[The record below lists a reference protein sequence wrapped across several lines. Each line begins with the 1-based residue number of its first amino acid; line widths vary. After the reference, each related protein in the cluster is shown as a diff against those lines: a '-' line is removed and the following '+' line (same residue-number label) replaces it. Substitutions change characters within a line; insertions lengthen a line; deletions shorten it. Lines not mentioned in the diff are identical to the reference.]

1 MELTFIDLEQ
11 LTPSRRNV
19 RKLGAKDVQD
29 LTASIA
35 ALGLLH
41 PLLVQPFE
49 EGFEVIAGQ
58 RRYHALCALAE
69 NSTPDPV
76 PCVVMQEGEDA
87 KAIEA
92 SLAENL
98 IRLPMDEI
106 DQYKAFAAL
115 VKKGMDAADIAARF
129 AITEQAVAQRLALG
143 TLLPPILTLYRKE
156 EIGAASLRILTMATK
171 AQQKAWLSLYRDD
184 PNSAP
189 QGYRLKSW
197 LFGGSEIKTD
207 VALFDL
213 ETYSGAVIRD
223 LFGSDSYFDDVELF
237 WTQQN
242 LAIAALKQSLEQ
254 EGWADV
260 ILLETG
266 TRFAAWD
273 YVDTALEDGGKVY
286 IQVSHNG
293 EVTVFKGQLS
303 RKDIRKTKTTTE
315 NAKPE
320 LTKPA
325 QNYIDLHRHA
335 AVRADLLGH
344 HSLALRLI
352 AAHMLS
358 SSGHWTIYADPQKA
372 ARDDIAD
379 SLSQNTGQQGFEAER
394 SAMAD
399 LLGFGSGTL
408 LASKDYQAG
417 FTPRPTL
424 CEAFEHLQTLSDSDI
439 LRLLTFL
446 MAESLSATSPIIESL
461 GATLGT
467 EMEKH
472 WSPDSTFFELIRDRA
487 TLNAMVRDYAGTQA
501 AEEQLTATA
510 KIQRT
515 ILTACLDGTR
525 TPADPDWMPR
535 YMGFP
540 QGSYRVDTTTVE
552 TDDRIKDEPENQA
565 KAA

>member
-1 MELTFIDLEQ
+1 M
-11 LTPSRRNV
+11 
-19 RKLGAKDVQD
+19 
-29 LTASIA
+29 
-35 ALGLLH
+35 
-41 PLLVQPFE
+41 
-49 EGFEVIAGQ
+49 
-58 RRYHALCALAE
+58 
-69 NSTPDPV
+69 
-76 PCVVMQEGEDA
+76 
-87 KAIEA
+87 
-92 SLAENL
+92 AENL

-129 AITEQAVAQRLALG
+129 AISKQAVTQRLALG
-143 TLLPPILTLYRKE
+143 TLLPPILALYRKE

-171 AQQKAWLSLYRDD
+171 AQQRAWLSLYRDD

-223 LFGSDSYFDDVELF
+223 LFGCDSYFDDAELF

-303 RKDIRKTKTTTE
+303 RKDIRKAKSKTE

-358 SSGHWTIYADPQKA
+358 SSGHWTVYADPQKA
-372 ARDDIAD
+372 AREDITD
-379 SLSQNTGQQGFEAER
+379 SLSQNTGQQAFEAER
-394 SAMAD
+394 SALAD
-399 LLGFGSGTL
+399 LLKTEAETA
-408 LASKDYQAG
+408 LARKDYQAG

-424 CEAFEHLQTLSDSDI
+424 CEVFEHLQTLSDSDI

-446 MAESLSATSPIIESL
+446 MAESLSATSPIIDSL
-461 GATLGT
+461 GATLGA
-467 EMEKH
+467 EMAKH
-472 WSPDSTFFELIRDRA
+472 WSPDSTLFELIRDKT

-501 AEEQLTATA
+501 AEEHLTATA
-510 KIQRT
+510 KTHRT
-515 ILTACLDGTR
+515 ILSACLDGTR
-525 TPADPDWMPR
+525 TPADPNWMPR
-535 YMGFP
+535 YMAFP
-540 QGSYRVDTTTVE
+540 QGSYREDKTTVE
-552 TDDRIKDEPENQA
+552 TDESVRDAPENQA